1 MNAGIPS
8 TRTARLSVIEQLL
21 GQYVVKSQQQLVS
34 LLAEEGIQVTQATLS
49 RDLDDLR
56 ASKVRTQ
63 EGDFAYAVPTQ
74 SPLEKVMLDE
84 ITCEQ
89 DRRNSAAHGAGA
101 GAGAGVGARAG
112 SRAGAGARASQH
124 VDIFTPV
131 ARRHTQLAKVI
142 GSLITKVVC
151 AQNLVVIHTPPG
163 AAQYVASAID
173 KYPIDHVAGTIA
185 GDDTVMMITTDN
197 AAAQEKM
204 DWLMSMVGAEK

>member
-84 ITCEQ
+84 ITREQ
-89 DRRNSAAHGAGA
+89 DRRNSAAHVAGVGAGA
-101 GAGAGVGARAG
+101 GAGT
-112 SRAGAGARASQH
+112 RASQH

-204 DWLMSMVGAEK
+204 DWLMSMVGAER

>member
-21 GQYVVKSQQQLVS
+21 GQHVVKSQQQLVS
-34 LLAEEGIQVTQATLS
+34 LLAQEGIQVTQATLS

-63 EGDFAYAVPTQ
+63 EGDFAYAVPTR
-74 SPLEKVMLDE
+74 SPLEQVILDE
-84 ITCEQ
+84 ITREQ
-89 DRRNSAAHGAGA
+89 SRHTRAAHGAGTGT
-101 GAGAGVGARAG
+101 GAGSGSGSGAR
-112 SRAGAGARASQH
+112 SSQH
-124 VDIFTPV
+124 VDISAPV
-131 ARRHTQLAKVI
+131 TRRHTHRHTQLAKVI

-185 GDDTVMMITTDN
+185 GDDTVMMITMDN

>member
-21 GQYVVKSQQQLVS
+21 GQHVVKSQQQLVS
-34 LLAEEGIQVTQATLS
+34 LLAQEGIQVTQATLS

-63 EGDFAYAVPTQ
+63 EGDFAYAVPTR
-74 SPLEKVMLDE
+74 SPLEQVMLDE
-84 ITCEQ
+84 ITREQ
-89 DRRNSAAHGAGA
+89 SRRTRAAHGAGT
-101 GAGAGVGARAG
+101 GAGSGSGAR
-112 SRAGAGARASQH
+112 SSQH
-124 VDIFTPV
+124 VDISAPV
-131 ARRHTQLAKVI
+131 ARRHTHRHTQLAKVI